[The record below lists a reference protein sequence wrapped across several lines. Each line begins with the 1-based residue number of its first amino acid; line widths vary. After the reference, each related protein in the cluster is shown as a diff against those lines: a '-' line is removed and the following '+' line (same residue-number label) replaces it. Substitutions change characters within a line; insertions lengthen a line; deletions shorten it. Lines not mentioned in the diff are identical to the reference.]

1 MAILNH
7 AVKFYELPTN
17 PCHKVG
23 SIRKKHAD
31 EMLFWTSD
39 EFNKFISTFTNP
51 LYFTTFN
58 LFFYSGI
65 RLGELLAL
73 TPDDVDFINSTIDIN
88 KSFQLFEGKILIT
101 PPKTPKSKRIVTIP
115 RFITDIIYSYTQM
128 LFDLKHDTRL
138 FPTGKS
144 QLYNVMKTHSKMADV
159 KKIRIHDLRHSHAS
173 LLIEHNVNPMII
185 QERLGHEKIETT
197 LGTYSHLYPN
207 KQARIAYMLNE
218 LNPNYTITTQKF
230 VNQNDT
236 VKYKN
241 ALLLNTN
248 LEYQEV
254 IDDIEIIQ
262 SIE

>member
-1 MAILNH
+1 MNH

-23 SIRKKHAD
+23 SIGKKHAE

-128 LFDLKHDTRL
+128 LFDRKHDTRL

-144 QLYNVMKTHSKMADV
+144 QLYNVMKTHSQMADV

-185 QERLGHEKIETT
+185 QERL
-197 LGTYSHLYPN
+197 
-207 KQARIAYMLNE
+207 
-218 LNPNYTITTQKF
+218 
-230 VNQNDT
+230 
-236 VKYKN
+236 
-241 ALLLNTN
+241 
-248 LEYQEV
+248 
-254 IDDIEIIQ
+254 
-262 SIE
+262 